1 MERSL
6 LLFYAGPIFMKKFS
20 LAAGLFFFL
29 ISSICSKEIIIT
41 PTGGNDASMIQNTL
55 DTLQPGDS
63 LILRG
68 AFVIARTLYLP
79 SEFTWILDGSL
90 ALSENVNL
98 DRIGFVGPG
107 VDARRPTGITEK
119 PGGAKNIKMSGGS
132 YYGYDVRSAS
142 KTIRLLNFVSVTDS
156 YFRDFN
162 VIEGSDDGFTLGP
175 ECRYNECH
183 RIVGS
188 GAHGNALTDKG
199 EYNRWYDCIAED
211 CGSDGWT
218 PKCRYSEF
226 HRCIGR
232 RNAGPGFGCFA
243 RLDGSGDPVDLGETI
258 VGNNFYACEAYD
270 NERGGFSFNI
280 ASTSGE
286 GSIIRDNYIE
296 ALCYN
301 NRMQGVGFRNKQ
313 VSGTIENNE
322 VNILVFG
329 NQGLKEDGTLSSY
342 AGGLGVE
349 GEVSGLNGFIIGYNN
364 GGYDVNVKS
373 AADCSLNVYEPD
385 SQNEAIINSGP
396 NSINISGFSCSGP
409 MDTWCQTKYCEFI
422 APMLPLPPGD
432 LQALVVSSSQV
443 NLSWSGPGVNEE
455 GFLIQQKMSDAFKTL
470 DTLEANLTFYSDT
483 GLLAETSY
491 SYRLR
496 AFNLAGFSEY
506 TPEISVRTEPEEP
519 TWIYPGQDI
528 VPGFKIYPNPFMGSA
543 CLTYTLP
550 GNCFVSL
557 KIFDHSGRELRTLV
571 HKHMPA
577 GTHSLNMDGTN
588 LPVGAYY
595 CRLIAG
601 SRLETRKFILL

>member
-1 MERSL
+1 MGRSPF
-6 LLFYAGPIFMKKFS
+6 LFYLLPILMKKVS
-20 LAAGLFFFL
+20 LAAILL
-29 ISSICSKEIIIT
+29 SIVISSISSKEIVIT
-41 PTGGNDASMIQNTL
+41 PKPGDDAFMIQNTL
-55 DTLQPGDS
+55 DTLQPGDT
-63 LILRG
+63 LILQG

-79 SEFTWILDGSL
+79 SEFTWILNGSL
-90 ALSENVNL
+90 SLSEIVNL

-119 PGGAKNIKMSGGS
+119 PGGAKNIEMSGGS
-132 YYGYDVRSAS
+132 YYGFDVRSAS
-142 KTIRLLNFVSVTDS
+142 KTIRLLNFVAVTDS
-156 YFRDFN
+156 YFHDFS

-175 ECRYNECH
+175 ECRYNECR

-188 GAHGNALTDKG
+188 GAQGNALTDKG
-199 EYNRWYDCIAED
+199 EFNKWYDCIAED

-243 RLDGSGDPVDLGETI
+243 RLDGSGDPVDLGEII
-258 VGNNFYACEAYD
+258 VGNKFFDCEAYD

-286 GSIIRDNYIE
+286 GSVIRDNYIQ

-313 VSGTIENNE
+313 ISGIIEDNE
-322 VNILVFG
+322 VDLLVFG

-349 GEVSGLNGFIIGYNN
+349 GEVSTLSGSIVGYHN

-373 AADCSLNVYEPD
+373 AADCSILVYQPD
-385 SQNEAIINSGP
+385 SQDEAVINSGP
-396 NSINISGFSCSGP
+396 NTIHVNGFNCSDP
-409 MDTWCQTKYCEFI
+409 LDTWCQTKYCEFI
-422 APMLPLPPGD
+422 VPMLPLPPGD
-432 LQALVVSSSQV
+432 LLAIAISSSQV
-443 NLSWSGPGVNEE
+443 NLSWSYMSGNEDGLMLEQKINE
-455 GFLIQQKMSDAFKTL
+455 GFKLL
-470 DTLEANLTFYSDT
+470 DTLEANIASYSDT

-496 AFNLAGFSEY
+496 AFNFAGFSEY
-506 TPEISVRTEPEEP
+506 TPEVSVKTEPEEP
-519 TWIYPGQDI
+519 TWIYPGQDV
-528 VPGFKIYPNPFMGSA
+528 VPGIIIYPNPFKGSA
-543 CLTYTLP
+543 RLTYTLP
-550 GNCFVSL
+550 GSCFVSL
-557 KIFDHSGRELRTLV
+557 KVFDHSGRELRTLV

-577 GTHSLNMDGTN
+577 GTHTLDLDGTN
-588 LPVGAYY
+588 LPLGACY
-595 CRLIAG
+595 CRLISG
-601 SRLETRKFILL
+601 SRLETRKFILF